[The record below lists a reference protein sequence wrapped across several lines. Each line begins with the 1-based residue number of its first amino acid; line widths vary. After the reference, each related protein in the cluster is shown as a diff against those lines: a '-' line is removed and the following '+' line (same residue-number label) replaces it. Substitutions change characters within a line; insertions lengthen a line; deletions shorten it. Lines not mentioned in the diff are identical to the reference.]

1 VKIGRADS
9 NISEKMYGR
18 KSAIVRPRRQL
29 LSAHTLGENIVMTLT
44 GLFAFLG
51 APLANQRWSWGA
63 VRPTDG
69 AVILRVWQDE
79 GRKIDGAAFTQIT
92 FMGPTEASAS
102 NLGYAERLKH
112 VELIR
117 NGAPSYMVMCQAL
130 DVKAAPRV
138 VASFDR
144 NDVFVGGR
152 LIDFDG
158 DAWLERIARR
168 PVSSVRPQR

>member
-1 VKIGRADS
+1 
-9 NISEKMYGR
+9 
-18 KSAIVRPRRQL
+18 
-29 LSAHTLGENIVMTLT
+29 MTLT
-44 GLFAFLG
+44 DLFAYLG

-63 VRPTDG
+63 VRSTDG
-69 AVILRVWQDE
+69 AVFLRVWQDE
-79 GRKIDGAAFTQIT
+79 GRKIDGARFTQVT
-92 FMGPTEASAS
+92 FMGFSVENAS

-130 DVKAAPRV
+130 DVHAAPRV

-152 LIDFDG
+152 LVVLDG
-158 DAWLERIARR
+158 DAWLERTARR
-168 PVSSVRPQR
+168 PISSIRPKTQP